1 MAKVISF
8 QIPKS
13 QREFVRYQQDRGR
26 HFYDKLH
33 QHPQLQLTVILE
45 GKGQFLSGDYLG
57 RFQAGDVFFLGEN
70 APHVFRSDPEYFAE
84 NADLKTAGDTI
95 FFDFAAFGKALGD
108 LEELES
114 LRKFRDFSGLCFQ
127 VLGESKS
134 RIAEIFGVF
143 STSSG
148 LNRFQLAIQL
158 LAILDQSGENLI
170 PLNRPALI
178 RGLSERDGKRM
189 DQVMQFIFEESAR
202 PITLQEVADRAN
214 LSKEA
219 FCRFFKLRT
228 RKTFTQYLQ
237 QIRISQAKK
246 LLLESESGISEIAFQ
261 VGFENLSYFN
271 RSFKSLTGKTP
282 NSWRK
287 IGKLRHSGEN
297 IPR

>member
-1 MAKVISF
+1 MAKIISF

-13 QREFVRYQQDRGR
+13 QREFVRHQHDRGR

-45 GKGQFLSGDYLG
+45 GKGQFLSGDYVG
-57 RFQAGDVFFLGEN
+57 RFQEGDVFFLGEN
-70 APHVFRSDPEYFAE
+70 APHVFRSDPEYFEEASS
-84 NADLKTAGDTI
+84 LSSSGDTV

-114 LRKFRDFSGLCFQ
+114 LRKFGDFSGLCFQ
-127 VLGESKS
+127 VFGESKS
-134 RIAEIFGVF
+134 RIIEIFEGF
-143 STSSG
+143 DGSFG
-148 LNRFQLAIQL
+148 LERFQLAIKL
-158 LAILDQSGENLI
+158 LTILDQSGENLV
-170 PLNRPALI
+170 PLNRPSLV

-189 DQVMQFIFEESAR
+189 DEVMQFIFEESTR
-202 PITLQEVADRAN
+202 PVTLQEVANRAN

-219 FCRFFKLRT
+219 FCRFFKLHT

-246 LLLESESGISEIAFQ
+246 LLLESELNISEIAFQ

-271 RSFKSLTGKTP
+271 RCFKSFTGKSP

-287 IGKLRHSGEN
+287 ADIRTS
-297 IPR
+297 